1 MDILWILWC
10 NCKFRSMDFT
20 FFQWILVLKFYSR
33 SRIKSWWW
41 ALESGAENTLIPGL
55 ELELQDSGCRTL
67 SFKSKTYTKS
77 SICNSRPSRGK
88 HPLLPNSSFTF
99 PFLQDIR
106 QRCTLSYAN
115 LSEHGSLDVMNKKSR
130 IVPFK

>member
-1 MDILWILWC
+1 MDILWIYYGFCGAIANFVVWISL
-10 NCKFRSMDFT
+10 

-33 SRIKSWWW
+33 PRIKSWWW

-99 PFLQDIR
+99 PFRQDIMDNAA
-106 QRCTLSYAN
+106 L
-115 LSEHGSLDVMNKKSR
+115 
-130 IVPFK
+130 